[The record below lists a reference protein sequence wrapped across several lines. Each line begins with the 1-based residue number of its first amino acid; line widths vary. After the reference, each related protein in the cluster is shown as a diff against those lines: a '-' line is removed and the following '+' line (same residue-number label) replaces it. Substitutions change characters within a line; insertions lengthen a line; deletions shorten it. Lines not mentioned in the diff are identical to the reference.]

1 MLASCS
7 DVPKCNYVGV
17 SSEGANA
24 GCMVVHNKKILI
36 VEDNSGLL
44 SLPGG
49 SMNPGEIAQCT
60 AEREVWEETGIV
72 VKANNKIETFANGF
86 QLFDC
91 EALGAQIMDGSN
103 RPWRFEVDEVH
114 WVGLVELSKGRWRF
128 PKQVALMRQYLEDK

>member
-1 MLASCS
+1 MKHCFVVLGLLLLASCS

-72 VKANNKIETFANGF
+72 VKANNKIETQHHNGT
-86 QLFDC
+86 
-91 EALGAQIMDGSN
+91 EYY
-103 RPWRFEVDEVH
+103 
-114 WVGLVELSKGRWRF
+114 GRSRCMADPF
-128 PKQVALMRQYLEDK
+128 CT